1 MEPAQFLFRTRS
13 WVWLAEA
20 GLCEIAVAIKGFE
33 AQRRGAAALTPPRA
47 TQIRPTLEDTAKLCQ
62 NPILQIFGLF
72 WPKPREMQIILR
84 IESDACG
91 ASRRCMPLFCAASV
105 HFCADILV
113 MGRFQQMRWKL
124 LRAGIMGTR
133 FLWMLLHSRKRTY
146 SKSRSW
152 HATAP
157 SIFTTCKLSANTAQ
171 DRGQFVYFQVRR
183 QSRVPHHPCSLQTN
197 WSRSNSGEIS
207 TQVMPGSR

>member
-13 WVWLAEA
+13 WVWQAEA
-20 GLCEIAVAIKGFE
+20 GLCAIALAIKGFD
-33 AQRRGAAALTPPRA
+33 AQRRRAAAPTPPRA
-47 TQIRPTLEDTAKLCQ
+47 TQIRPTSEDTINCSKS
-62 NPILQIFGLF
+62 NFQIFGLF
-72 WPKPREMQIILR
+72 WPKPREMRIILG

-91 ASRRCMPLFCAASV
+91 ASRRCAPLFCAVSV
-105 HFCADILV
+105 HSCADILI

-124 LRAGIMGTR
+124 LRAWVVRTR
-133 FLWMLLHSRKRTY
+133 FLWMLLDSRKRTY